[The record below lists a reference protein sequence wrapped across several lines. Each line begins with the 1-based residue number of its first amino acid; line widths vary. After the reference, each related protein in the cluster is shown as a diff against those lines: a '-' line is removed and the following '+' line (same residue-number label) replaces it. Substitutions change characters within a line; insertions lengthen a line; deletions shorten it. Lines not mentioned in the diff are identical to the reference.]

1 MPTDTPYTIADLAR
15 LTDVTPRTVRYYIAQ
30 GLLPAPGESG
40 PGAHYGPAHLDRL
53 QLIRRL
59 QRQHLPLAEIRTR
72 LGGLNDSEI
81 AEALRSSEA
90 QPAPD
95 AGSALDYIR
104 TVLGSSASTRAR
116 PGPTQAIPAMPSSA
130 RPSPTHPSPAPP
142 SPATPSPA
150 IAGPPPPAPTAT
162 GLREAAP
169 FALLSRA
176 FTRAAPAVPSDSAP
190 AEAAEPVA
198 AAPPARAIEPPE
210 PTIERSQ
217 WERLSLGPNVELHI
231 RRPLSRLEQKRVDR
245 LITIARQV
253 LQEGTP

>member
-1 MPTDTPYTIADLAR
+1 MPTDTPYSIADLAR
-15 LTDVTPRTVRYYIAQ
+15 LTDVTPRTVRYYVAQ

-72 LGGLNDSEI
+72 LSTLSDQEI
-81 AEALRSSEA
+81 RETLRAAEPKSTTG
-90 QPAPD
+90 

-104 TVLGSSASTRAR
+104 TVLGSSPTISVRSR
-116 PGPTQAIPAMPSSA
+116 PAMPGPAMPSA
-130 RPSPTHPSPAPP
+130 TPPAAVAGELHEPAPVALMSKAFAPAAPAMP
-142 SPATPSPA
+142 SDSVHTEASDSLA
-150 IAGPPPPAPTAT
+150 EPPPAYT
-162 GLREAAP
+162 
-169 FALLSRA
+169 
-176 FTRAAPAVPSDSAP
+176 
-190 AEAAEPVA
+190 AEAA
-198 AAPPARAIEPPE
+198 EPPE

-231 RRPLSRLEQKRVDR
+231 RRPLSRYEQKRVDR

>member
-1 MPTDTPYTIADLAR
+1 MAADTPYSIADLAR

-40 PGAHYGPAHLDRL
+40 PGAHYGPPHLDRL

-59 QRQHLPLAEIRTR
+59 QRQHLPLAEIRIR
-72 LGGLNDSEI
+72 LAALSDSQI
-81 AEALRSSEA
+81 GEALRAGEA
-90 QPAPD
+90 QPTPD
-95 AGSALDYIR
+95 SGSALDYIR
-104 TVLGSSASTRAR
+104 TVLGSS
-116 PGPTQAIPAMPSSA
+116 PTAQGRSSSPSAPSVSMPAA
-130 RPSPTHPSPAPP
+130 PAPP
-142 SPATPSPA
+142 TPRLMMAPPMPAADAVRESTPFPEMS
-150 IAGPPPPAPTAT
+150 
-162 GLREAAP
+162 
-169 FALLSRA
+169 
-176 FTRAAPAVPSDSAP
+176 
-190 AEAAEPVA
+190 VA
-198 AAPPARAIEPPE
+198 ASLATAPERRAVEARSKPKPPE